1 MRLMLFGQIRD
12 GAEHL
17 HGAEIA
23 SHARSVGELLDWLR
37 GRDGE
42 FAAALD
48 RPGLRFAVDQR
59 FATLETVI
67 TPQSEVAVMSPL
79 SGG

>member
-17 HGAEIA
+17 HGAEFA
-23 SHARSVGELLDWLR
+23 SQARSVAEFIDWLR
-37 GRDGE
+37 ARDGE
-42 FAAALD
+42 FALALD

>member
-1 MRLMLFGQIRD
+1 MLFGQIRD

-23 SHARSVGELLDWLR
+23 SNASSVGELVDWLR
-37 GRDGE
+37 RRDE
-42 FAAALD
+42 AFAVALD

-59 FATLETVI
+59 FADLETVI

>member
-12 GAEHL
+12 RAEHL

-23 SHARSVGELLDWLR
+23 SDARSVGELIDWLR
-37 GRDGE
+37 RQDGE
-42 FAAALD
+42 FASALE
-48 RPGLRFAVDQR
+48 RPGLRFAVDRR
-59 FATLETVI
+59 FATLESVI
-67 TPQSEVAVMSPL
+67 NPQSEVAVMSPL

>member
-1 MRLMLFGQIRD
+1 MRLLLFGQIRD

-23 SHARSVGELLDWLR
+23 SHARSVGELIDWLR
-37 GRDGE
+37 RGDGE
-42 FAAALD
+42 FAIALD

-59 FATLETVI
+59 FASLETI
-67 TPQSEVAVMSPL
+67 IGPESEVAVMSPL